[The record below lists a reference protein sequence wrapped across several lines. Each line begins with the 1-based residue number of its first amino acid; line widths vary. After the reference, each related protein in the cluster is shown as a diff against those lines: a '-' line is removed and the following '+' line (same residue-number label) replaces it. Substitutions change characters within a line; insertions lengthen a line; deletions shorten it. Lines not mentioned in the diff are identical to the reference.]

1 MWRPIAEK
9 ATTTTGEVS
18 DAERLSAFY
27 PNATFDFYG
36 VPSATLCVYKSGSA
50 WPVRAGPESQRIIR
64 EARGVHGH
72 PMQPV
77 WLELGER
84 VYKLLDD
91 TGVRWTSI
99 YPLAF
104 AEAGKKSFSPLLL
117 WVGVVPESLQ
127 YELANTAAEAVTK
140 LISEAGFSGVEIGF
154 RESIVTPSLAG
165 PKMLPFDPFNDS
177 ISEFTKPFTPT
188 PGLAI
193 APLNSPYYEGTGAL
207 YIRENNEGGRVLL
220 LTCAHVA
227 RPPPDHRN
235 TGPVRETS
243 SSSREYI
250 IALGHSGYA
259 SALQSMKGAIGD
271 LDRSIK
277 DWRDVIDR
285 LGGYQEGESKN
296 TTEKREE
303 HLNLV
308 KKARRKMEK
317 INEFHGD
324 ISKHW
329 IVPNDRI
336 IGEVIH
342 VEPIA
347 VSVGPQTLTED
358 WALIALDESK
368 FEWYK
373 FKGNMVY
380 IGGNL
385 SSLEYGKIMFPRDDD
400 RTNYVYPKDG
410 LLQARGVIQLDD
422 IHKPKHLDANGEQCL
437 LVVKN
442 GLTTGTT
449 IGRVSGM
456 ESYTRVYKECKI
468 DKTSVEIGVLPY
480 GSTKGP
486 FSAPGDS
493 GSIVLD
499 RSGGILGMLTGDA
512 GTTDRTDVTYV
523 TPYSFLDKAIKK
535 YFPNSFLYEIVG

>member
-1 MWRPIAEK
+1 MNSCKEASIQLSASP
-9 ATTTTGEVS
+9 TTSLGSLSPTSTFAPLSPTLYQLKKLGIEEDSEFVIS

-36 VPSATLCVYKSGSA
+36 VPSAAPCVYKSGSA
-50 WPVRAGPESQRIIR
+50 WPVRTGPQSQRIIR

-84 VYKLLDD
+84 VYKLLDK

-99 YPLAF
+99 DPLAF

-177 ISEFTKPFTPT
+177 ISKFTKPFTPT
-188 PGLAI
+188 PGLGI
-193 APLNSPYYEGTGAL
+193 APLKRPYYEGTGAL

-227 RPPPDHRN
+227 RLPPDHRN
-235 TGPVRETS
+235 TGLVRKTS
-243 SSSREYI
+243 SSPREYI

-259 SALQSMKGAIGD
+259 SALQSMMGAIGD

-277 DWRDVIDR
+277 DWQDVLDR
-285 LGGYQEGESKN
+285 LGEYQEGESEN

-317 INEFHGD
+317 INEFHGN

-329 IVPNDRI
+329 TVPNDRI

-342 VEPIA
+342 VEPIT
-347 VSVGPQTLTED
+347 VSVGPQKLIED
-358 WALIALDESK
+358 WALIAPDESK
-368 FEWYK
+368 FEWDK

-380 IGGNL
+380 IGTFFSIL
-385 SSLEYGKIMFPRDDD
+385 ASTVP
-400 RTNYVYPKDG
+400 
-410 LLQARGVIQLDD
+410 QL
-422 IHKPKHLDANGEQCL
+422 N
-437 LVVKN
+437 
-442 GLTTGTT
+442 
-449 IGRVSGM
+449 
-456 ESYTRVYKECKI
+456 
-468 DKTSVEIGVLPY
+468 
-480 GSTKGP
+480 
-486 FSAPGDS
+486 
-493 GSIVLD
+493 
-499 RSGGILGMLTGDA
+499 
-512 GTTDRTDVTYV
+512 
-523 TPYSFLDKAIKK
+523 
-535 YFPNSFLYEIVG
+535 